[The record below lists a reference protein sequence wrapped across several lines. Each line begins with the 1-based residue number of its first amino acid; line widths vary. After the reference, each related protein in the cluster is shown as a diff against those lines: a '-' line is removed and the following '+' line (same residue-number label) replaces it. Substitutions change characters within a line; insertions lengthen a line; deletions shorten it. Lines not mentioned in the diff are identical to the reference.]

1 MKEIPAD
8 LLKEI
13 TAQLVEA
20 FDPEAVYLF
29 GSHAWGEPFEDSDL
43 DFLVVVRDSEL
54 SPAKRSSCASKAL
67 GEVVVPV
74 DVLVRTSEEVAWAN
88 RVYASLISQILDEG
102 KCLWTK
108 PSANLL
114 KTG

>member
-1 MKEIPAD
+1 MLE
-8 LLKEI
+8 EI
-13 TAQLVEA
+13 TARLVEA

-29 GSHAWGEPFEDSDL
+29 GSHAWGEPSEDSDL
-43 DFLVVVRDSEL
+43 DFLVIVQDSEL
-54 SPAKRSSCASKAL
+54 PPTKRSIRTSDAL
-67 GEVVVPV
+67 GDIAVPM
-74 DVLVRTSEEVAWAN
+74 DVLVRTRAEVAWAN

-102 KCLWTK
+102 KRLWTK